1 MHEFSLAQS
10 VLTSVLDAAQAAGAL
25 RVTRIRLVVGEMT
38 QVVEEA
44 MRFAMEALSEGTLA
58 QGAGLEMDMVEPKS
72 VCHGCGNE
80 YTHDRY
86 HVTCPACGSLAT
98 ELVAGREL
106 YIDSIEVDLP
116 EDQEDQGGLEGL
128 EELEAKGA

>member
-10 VLTSVLDAAQAAGAL
+10 VLTSVLDAAQAAGAQ

-44 MRFAMEALSEGTLA
+44 MRFAMDALSEDTLA
-58 QGAGLEMDMVEPKS
+58 QGAELEMEIVAPKS
-72 VCHGCGNE
+72 VCHECGNE

-86 HVTCPACGSLAT
+86 HVTCPACGSMVT

-116 EDQEDQGGLEGL
+116 EEG
-128 EELEAKGA
+128 A